1 MCVHRTEMA
10 RHEYGGFVHVYDNCH

>member
-1 MCVHRTEMA
+1 MA

>member
-1 MCVHRTEMA
+1 VHRTDMA